1 MGILT
6 NKRILLG
13 VTGGIAAFKAAELVR
28 RLREQGAEVRV
39 VMTPSACAFVT
50 PLTFAALSGHPVRSE
65 LLKADEES
73 AMGHIEM
80 ARWCDAVLVAPA
92 SANFLARLAHG
103 IADDLLSALCLAADV
118 PVVAAPAMNVR
129 MWVNAATQANIRIL
143 QQRGVVLLG
152 PAEGEQ
158 ACGEFGLG
166 RMVEP
171 ERIVD
176 DIAGRFLT
184 GSLAGL
190 RVMVTAGPTREPIDA
205 VRFISNRS
213 SGRMGYAIARAAM
226 EAGAEVTL
234 VSGPVALSPPDRVN
248 CINVATAAQMRD
260 AVLAGI
266 EATDIFIAAAAV
278 ADYRSSEI
286 SGRKIKKTVPRLELA
301 LERNP
306 DILGEVAARPRP
318 PFTVGFAAETDQL
331 RDNALDKLARKRLDM
346 VAANDVGGG
355 RGFESSD
362 NALDVYWPG
371 GGATLE
377 RADKEKLARRLV
389 ALVADRFHAKHSGQ
403 AH

>member
-1 MGILT
+1 
-6 NKRILLG
+6 
-13 VTGGIAAFKAAELVR
+13 
-28 RLREQGAEVRV
+28 
-39 VMTPSACAFVT
+39 
-50 PLTFAALSGHPVRSE
+50 
-65 LLKADEES
+65 
-73 AMGHIEM
+73 
-80 ARWCDAVLVAPA
+80 
-92 SANFLARLAHG
+92 
-103 IADDLLSALCLAADV
+103 
-118 PVVAAPAMNVR
+118 
-129 MWVNAATQANIRIL
+129 
-143 QQRGVVLLG
+143 
-152 PAEGEQ
+152 
-158 ACGEFGLG
+158 
-166 RMVEP
+166 
-171 ERIVD
+171 
-176 DIAGRFLT
+176 
-184 GSLAGL
+184 
-190 RVMVTAGPTREPIDA
+190 